1 MAALSHPPQI
11 HIVSSANPQSIIM
24 NSNDDSAVS
33 SKITHSKLNKK
44 KYIGQMYIY
53 VHEDNYACI
62 NYASHLMHIFTLSKH
77 HCLILF

>member
-11 HIVSSANPQSIIM
+11 HIVSSANPHSIIM

-33 SKITHSKLNKK
+33 SKIAHSKLNKK

-53 VHEDNYACI
+53 VHEDNYA
-62 NYASHLMHIFTLSKH
+62 SHLMHIFTLSKH